1 MMLMENN
8 VSSNLS
14 INDIANAI
22 RPYNT
27 QLAIRI
33 KNDKGNISDGYHT
46 YNRCCRS
53 TNESVNL

>member
-1 MMLMENN
+1 MLMENN

-33 KNDKGNISDGYHT
+33 KNDKGNISD
-46 YNRCCRS
+46 
-53 TNESVNL
+53 

>member
-8 VSSNLS
+8 SANSNLS

-46 YNRCCRS
+46 YNAS
-53 TNESVNL
+53 